1 MAVFDGH
8 GGRESSEMG
17 SKLLLDYLHVVFLP
31 CKLMGK
37 HKGELLRVTVKPLS
51 WRF

>member
-1 MAVFDGH
+1 LILRRTVNVVAVFDGH

-37 HKGELLRVTVKPLS
+37 HKGELL
-51 WRF
+51 